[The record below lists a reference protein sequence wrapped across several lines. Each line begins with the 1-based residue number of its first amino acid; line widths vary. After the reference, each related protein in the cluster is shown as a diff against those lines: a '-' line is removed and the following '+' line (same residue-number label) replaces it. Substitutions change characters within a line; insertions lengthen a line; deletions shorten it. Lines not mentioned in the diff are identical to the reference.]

1 MNINKKFI
9 PLIITS
15 AVAVLAVTANI
26 ITACTDVENLPEITY
41 DDIPVSDN
49 AHSEFQSAQENFN
62 SVKERLDDVNDR
74 LTGKQEEA
82 EQYKNK
88 IDQLDSSIEKLKAE
102 QSDSAE
108 LIDRYDK
115 CLKEAQRLS
124 DQWSVYQDMNIE
136 HVNANY
142 DVNNLRANQ
151 NNSNIYSTIGDHTGL
166 FGQVLSSSINTNI
179 YNGFDK
185 IIASVDTLTNTI
197 NEHFYT
203 SDLLLSRIQSKISAA
218 ETLLNADLS
227 GDQLLF
233 EMDLFESA
241 YYGMD
246 NLFETERV
254 ELVHELCYSKVVV
267 DASFFIYRMLL
278 SNSNDNSD
286 FLSDLK
292 STSEVLQSY
301 IDAIAKSPDE
311 FLSAEEQ
318 GEIIANS
325 YQLIPMI
332 CDVMT
337 DPTYVYKDVRLVEQR
352 VSNGFGNVSDHLYQ
366 GIKTKTG
373 SSYTFCL
380 RQYERG
386 STTPNREYYYSPSG
400 ELLYGVENGDRVCLV
415 NGNIVYSSDDFS
427 AWSIV
432 DSAEN
437 AYNKYNG

>member
-1 MNINKKFI
+1 MNINKKFL

-49 AHSEFQSAQENFN
+49 TRSEFQSAQENFN

-124 DQWSVYQDMNIE
+124 NQWSVYQDMNIE

-227 GDQLLF
+227 GDQLFCQCLSHG
-233 EMDLFESA
+233 SA
-241 YYGMD
+241 LLLDDVCQIGPGVFHMAQGR
-246 NLFETERV
+246 LRSPV
-254 ELVHELCYSKVVV
+254 PIVGGKGLVDGGV
-267 DASFFIYRMLL
+267 LL
-278 SNSNDNSD
+278 
-286 FLSDLK
+286 
-292 STSEVLQSY
+292 
-301 IDAIAKSPDE
+301 
-311 FLSAEEQ
+311 
-318 GEIIANS
+318 
-325 YQLIPMI
+325 
-332 CDVMT
+332 
-337 DPTYVYKDVRLVEQR
+337 
-352 VSNGFGNVSDHLYQ
+352 
-366 GIKTKTG
+366 
-373 SSYTFCL
+373 
-380 RQYERG
+380 
-386 STTPNREYYYSPSG
+386 
-400 ELLYGVENGDRVCLV
+400 
-415 NGNIVYSSDDFS
+415 
-427 AWSIV
+427 
-432 DSAEN
+432 
-437 AYNKYNG
+437 